1 MNKLLPLLAL
11 LLSSL
16 PTFAQTMKGK
26 VVDADTKKPI
36 EFATIALFKQGDST
50 PQKGSLSDLSGQF
63 TITAVKIGYY
73 AIEISY
79 LGYATYRRDSILMPD
94 GNFNFG
100 QIALA
105 ADRKVLD
112 EAVVKEER
120 NMVQYGVDK
129 KIYDPSKDLV
139 STGGTATDVLQNI
152 PSVTVDNDRNIQ
164 FRGSSNVTIYID
176 GKPSTLTGDDRS
188 AILDQIP
195 GYMIERIEVISN
207 PSARYDAE
215 GSGGIINI
223 ITKRGSQKGYNATV
237 SGNMGNGDKYQG
249 SVLMNYR
256 TAKWNFSGSYG
267 FNQNH
272 VWSKRISE
280 RQLYTYDQN
289 ILNQTGFGF
298 DRNYGHNGRLVAEY
312 QPNLKNELS
321 FGVGLNT
328 DTEFENDL
336 TNYEFAYL
344 NSSYDSSGYRRS
356 LEETRST
363 NRSADFFWKR
373 NTGKLDRNFTVNLS
387 YSMNDRDNSLAAD
400 QLYYSP
406 SDYFPGLQNNLRL
419 SRSELATLQFDYTH
433 PVNKDIK
440 WEAGWKSTMRNLDN
454 EFFSE
459 SAYTEPLTFTADT
472 GLNNRFL
479 YGEWVHAA
487 YGTYTGTYKNIGY
500 SAGLRAEHTQLS
512 INQEKEVNPV
522 NRSYTSL
529 FPSFYLSYKLT
540 KSKAL
545 RANYSRRI
553 NRPGSWQLNPFR
565 SFSDPLNQREGN
577 PYLNPEFINSY
588 ELNYMQIAKKF
599 TLSVG
604 LYHRQTLN
612 MLTRYRRVD
621 ENGVTITSFVNLNN
635 SNSTGAEI
643 VFNTSIRSWWKLNA
657 NLNLYQQTMEANN
670 LATGLSSTAIG
681 GNARITN
688 NFTFSKKLS
697 GQFSYSYFQP
707 GWALQGSIQAF
718 QAADIGL
725 RYDIMKGRG
734 NVGMRVSDI
743 FNTRQFEIQTNG
755 IGFDQYNLWKRESRI
770 VYLSFSYRF
779 GVEFKDKKGRG
790 QNMGTGG
797 GGGGMD
803 DF

>member
-1 MNKLLPLLAL
+1 MIRLFPLLVSL
-11 LLSSL
+11 LLTLSSL
-16 PTFAQTMKGK
+16 AQIIKGK
-26 VVDADTKKPI
+26 VVDASTKKPI
-36 EFATIALFKQGDST
+36 EFATIALYKQGEST
-50 PQKGSLSDLSGQF
+50 PHKGSISDLNGQF
-63 TITAVKIGYY
+63 SITSVQAGYY
-73 AIEISY
+73 AIELSY
-79 LGYATYRRDSILMPD
+79 LGYASLRKDSIHMLEGTLNLGTLSLEVD
-94 GNFNFG
+94 K
-100 QIALA
+100 QILE
-105 ADRKVLD
+105 
-112 EAVVKEER
+112 EAIIKEER

-223 ITKRGSQKGYNATV
+223 ITKRGSQRGYNATI
-237 SGNMGNGDKYQG
+237 SGNAGNGDKYQA

-256 TAKWNFSGSYG
+256 TARWNFSGSYG

-272 VWSKRISE
+272 LWSERISE
-280 RQLYTYDQN
+280 RQLFTYDEN
-289 ILNQTGFGF
+289 LLSQTGFGF
-298 DRNYGHNGRLVAEY
+298 DRNYGHNARLVAEFS
-312 QPNLKNELS
+312 PNLKNELS
-321 FGVGLNT
+321 FGVGFNS
-328 DTEFENDL
+328 DQEFENDL
-336 TNYEFAYL
+336 TNYDFAYL
-344 NSSYDSSGYRRS
+344 SSNYDSTGYRRS
-356 LEETRST
+356 LEETKSL

-387 YSMNDRDNSLAAD
+387 YSLNDRDNTLNAE

-406 SDYFPGLQNNLRL
+406 TSSFPGLQNNIRL
-419 SRSELATLQFDYTH
+419 GVNELATLQFDYVH
-433 PVNKDIK
+433 PISKSLK

-454 EFFSE
+454 DFFSE
-459 SAYTEPLTFTADT
+459 SAYTEPLELSPDT

-487 YGTYTGTYKNIGY
+487 YGTFTGSYKDFGY
-500 SAGLRAEHTQLS
+500 SAGLRAEHTELS
-512 INQEKEVNPV
+512 IDQQRESQQI
-522 NRSYTSL
+522 NRNYTSL
-529 FPSFYLSYKLT
+529 FPSFYVSYALAKGNE
-540 KSKAL
+540 L

-565 SFSDPLNQREGN
+565 SFSDPINQREGN
-577 PYLNPEFINSY
+577 PYLDPEFINSY
-588 ELNYMQIAKKF
+588 ELNYVRISRRF
-599 TLSVG
+599 TLSAG

-621 ENGVTITSFVNLNN
+621 ENGITITSFVNLNS
-635 SNSTGAEI
+635 SNSTGAEL
-643 VFNTSIRSWWKLNA
+643 VFNTSIASWWKLNA
-657 NLNLYQQTMEANN
+657 NLNLYQQTMQANN

-681 GNARITN
+681 GNARISN
-688 NFTFSKKLS
+688 NFTFTRHFS
-697 GQFSYSYFQP
+697 GQLSYSYFQP
-707 GWALQGSIQAF
+707 GWALQGTIQAF
-718 QAADIGL
+718 QAMDIGL
-725 RYDIMKGRG
+725 RYEIMKGRG
-734 NVGMRVSDI
+734 NIGMRVSDV

-755 IGFDQYNLWKRESRI
+755 IGFNQYNLWKRETRI
-770 VYLSFSYRF
+770 VFFSFSYRL
-779 GVEFKDKKGRG
+779 GVEFKDRKGRS
-790 QNMGTGG
+790 QNPGMGGS
-797 GGGGMD
+797 GGGME